1 MDQARDKG
9 DEIGRD
15 FARLAAAQER
25 LNACPLSAGDRETL
39 SRLNADIASG
49 LVLLLSIEDGCI
61 ARAELTAAAAPLELV
76 LPANVMTRLTAVA
89 RFAALDL
96 AALAEGVA
104 VRLAAAQAEETR
116 KNEKPRRR
124 QVRPRLEL
132 VSS

>member
-1 MDQARDKG
+1 
-9 DEIGRD
+9 
-15 FARLAAAQER
+15 
-25 LNACPLSAGDRETL
+25 
-39 SRLNADIASG
+39 
-49 LVLLLSIEDGCI
+49 
-61 ARAELTAAAAPLELV
+61 
-76 LPANVMTRLTAVA
+76 VMTRLTAVA

-132 VSS
+132 VSP

>member
-25 LNACPLSAGDRETL
+25 LNVSALSTVDRETF
-39 SRLNADIASG
+39 SRLSADIASG
-49 LVLLLSIEDGCI
+49 LVLLLSIDDGSI
-61 ARAELTAAAAPLELV
+61 TRGELAVAAAPLELA

-89 RFAALDL
+89 RLAALDL

-104 VRLAAAQAEETR
+104 GRLAAAQAHRIRRT
-116 KNEKPRRR
+116 EKPRRR

-132 VSS
+132 VSP